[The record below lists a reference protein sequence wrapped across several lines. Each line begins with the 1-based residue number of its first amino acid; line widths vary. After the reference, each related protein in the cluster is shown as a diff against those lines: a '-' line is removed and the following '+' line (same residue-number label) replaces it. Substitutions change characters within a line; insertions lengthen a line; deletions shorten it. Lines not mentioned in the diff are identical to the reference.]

1 LKYGDELLDLK
12 GPRVTLARITSRLL
26 PAPLVNLYVGII
38 VSLWSPVGL
47 GPILTPLVSIL
58 ICIGIMVVLPI
69 VPILYSAW
77 RGHVDLDVSERES
90 RPKFFLFSL
99 LCYGLAYILYWYL
112 GSLVMMTLAAAYFFV
127 TAALMTASLKTKVS
141 VHAAGVGGPGTV
153 VILMFGPV
161 ALVFTVLWVAVVWSR
176 TALHQHTLAQSIAGL
191 VIGIVV
197 AAIATV
203 LVYAL

>member
-12 GPRVTLARITSRLL
+12 GPTITLARITSRLL

-38 VSLWSPVGL
+38 LSLWSPVGL
-47 GPILTPLVSIL
+47 GPTLRPLESIL
-58 ICIGIMVVLPI
+58 ICIVAMVVLPI

-99 LCYGLAYILYWYL
+99 LCYALAYIVYWYL
-112 GSLVMMTLAAAYFFV
+112 GSLAMMTLAAAYFLV
-127 TAALMTASLKTKVS
+127 TAAVMTASFKTKVS

-153 VILMFGPV
+153 IILMFGPV
-161 ALVFTVLWVAVVWSR
+161 ALVFTLLWVAVVWSR
-176 TALHQHTLAQSIAGL
+176 TALRQHTLAQSIAGL
-191 VIGIVV
+191 AIGILV
-197 AAIATV
+197 AAVATV
-203 LVYAL
+203 LVYAP